1 METAGNGQN
10 LCQGSSEGRCVVCN
24 MQYSVGYM
32 QHSVGYMQCAIYCN
46 IVSLLRFAQCSLAA
60 QNFEKRRQGPCL
72 QTNTGFD
79 WNWSSFRLFQ
89 LSPSGWVNS
98 RAPLELQIYL
108 CIFDKTG
115 GDGWEGE

>member
-1 METAGNGQN
+1 M
-10 LCQGSSEGRCVVCN
+10 
-24 MQYSVGYM
+24 
-32 QHSVGYMQCAIYCN
+32 CN
-46 IVSLLRFAQCSLAA
+46 ILQYCQSFMLCTAQSSSTV
-60 QNFEKRRQGPCL
+60 EKRRQGPCL